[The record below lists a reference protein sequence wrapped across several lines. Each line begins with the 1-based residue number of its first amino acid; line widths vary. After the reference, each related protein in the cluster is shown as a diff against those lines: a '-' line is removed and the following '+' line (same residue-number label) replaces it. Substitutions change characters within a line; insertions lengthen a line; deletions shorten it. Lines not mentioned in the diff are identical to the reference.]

1 MLEIQL
7 HLVNGVVAL
16 LAAAIPIY
24 LTVRLSN
31 DLTQLTAILSFF
43 ILVQAVHSWLG
54 FFGFDFLSDDVF
66 EPLSSA
72 VLMLFGIFYYWIA
85 KQKKVSIKRMMI
97 TFSPVPVLFIFL
109 GTIVLLLATLSIFVW
124 LAARSKDIRGFQFQI
139 SIFIIIWVLGG
150 IAYILQDSGTIVVSP
165 LQSDVGLEINV
176 VSVAFLSIMIW
187 LRFYYSQRSRKRTMH
202 LWMRQI
208 MPPSYL
214 KNIMRNYMLYM
225 SVSYIF

>member
-1 MLEIQL
+1 MIETQLL
-7 HLVNGVVAL
+7 HLINGVVAL

-24 LTVRLSN
+24 LTIRLNN
-31 DLTQLTAILSFF
+31 DLRQLTAILSIF

-54 FFGFDFLSDDVF
+54 IFGFDFLSDGVF
-66 EPLSSA
+66 EPLSAA

-85 KQKKVSIKRMMI
+85 KQKKVSIKRMVI
-97 TFSPVPVLFIFL
+97 IFSPVPVLFIFL
-109 GTIVLLLATLSIFVW
+109 GTIILLLATLSIFVW

-187 LRFYYSQRSRKRTMH
+187 LRFYYSQSSGKRTIEA
-202 LWMRQI
+202 QT
-208 MPPSYL
+208 
-214 KNIMRNYMLYM
+214 RNTQKT
-225 SVSYIF
+225 